1 MFLLYGRQTRRL
13 RIFHWFRRPLAST
26 LNSFAQNL
34 TGEIVIRIPT
44 FNRAARLAACGFAAL
59 LHSSI
64 ARAAVPTYSHFQ
76 LQVRSNL
83 CANPAQGTENI
94 PCDHF
99 FGNGTPVINN
109 AGQWCVK
116 LDVMGSTGKQ
126 GILYGVNGTAQIVYS
141 SQVDDTLSDPWIN
154 NNGRIVW
161 PQYFSAQNGL
171 FKYDVATA
179 SAGPLTAE
187 PFGAQSWGSVVVN
200 DSNQVGYRATFSG
213 SVNGWYSWQ
222 SGAAVPHAQQ
232 GAAYAFLF
240 SPHMNNAR
248 QLAGK
253 TTTAGAQDQIRRIN
267 VDATNT
273 LIAVD
278 RDTNPTSPYTGFDAS
293 RPAIADDGRVAF
305 IANLFAGGRGV
316 FLSDGTT
323 TITIA
328 TTTSGQGVSDIEFF
342 PPDVNNAGL
351 VVFRAK
357 DAGGLRAI
365 WVGDGVTLRRV
376 IGEHDIVPS
385 DNGPARIDQNDSSPT
400 FGGAP
405 TINDRGD
412 VAFHCTLTPPDNNQ
426 IEWGS
431 AIYIAY
437 AQRVGD
443 VNNDGFVNVS
453 DLLAVITGWGACPT
467 PPPPPANCPADI
479 NGDGTVNVADLLL
492 MISNWG

>member
-1 MFLLYGRQTRRL
+1 MKPAQFVPEKVHFMHRSIPSHPART
-13 RIFHWFRRPLAST
+13 
-26 LNSFAQNL
+26 FA
-34 TGEIVIRIPT
+34 
-44 FNRAARLAACGFAAL
+44 LAACGFAPQL
-59 LHSSI
+59 LSI
-64 ARAAVPTYSHFQ
+64 SAFAAVPNYATFQ

-83 CANPAQGTENI
+83 CANPKQGTENI

-99 FGNGTPVINN
+99 FGNGSPVINN
-109 AGQWCVK
+109 VGQWCVK
-116 LDVMGSTGKQ
+116 LDVVGSTGSQ
-126 GILYGVNGTAQIVYS
+126 GVLYGVNGTAQIVYTS
-141 SQVDDTLSDPWIN
+141 PVDDFISDPWIN
-154 NNGRIVW
+154 NNGLIVW
-161 PQYFSAQNGL
+161 PLNTFPSPSLQ
-171 FKYDVATA
+171 KYDVSTA
-179 SAGPLTAE
+179 SGGLFTDQ
-187 PFGAQSWGSVVVN
+187 PFGASSFASVVIN
-200 DSNQVGYRATFSG
+200 DSSQVGYRATFSG

-253 TTTAGAQDQIRRIN
+253 TTTTGAQDQIRRIN
-267 VDATNT
+267 VDGTNT

-278 RDTNPTSPYTGFDAS
+278 RDTNITSPYTGFDAS
-293 RPAIADDGRVAF
+293 RPAITDDGRVAF
-305 IANLFAGGRGV
+305 IATLFAGGRGV

-323 TITIA
+323 TTTIA

-342 PPDVNNAGL
+342 PPDVNNQGQ

-357 DAGGLRAI
+357 DANGLRAV

-405 TINDRGD
+405 TINDDGD
-412 VAFHCTLTPPDNNQ
+412 VVFHCTLTPPDNNQ

-437 AQRVGD
+437 AQRIGD
-443 VNNDGFVNVS
+443 VNNDGTVNVS
-453 DLLAVITGWGACPT
+453 DLLAVITGWGNCPT
-467 PPPPPANCPADI
+467 PPASCPADV

-492 MISNWG
+492 VITNWG